1 MSTTDS
7 ELQEWIEL
15 LQSDDLSDRLVAIKS
30 LQHLGDEAAL
40 DVVVL
45 ALNDESPAVQKIA
58 IATLWEFANPKVIP
72 KLIPSLGS
80 PDEEIRAA
88 SLSALGELV
97 SQGSLLLLLDALHQ
111 NNLHLQ
117 RNILILLRKIHDAQ
131 SLP

>member
-1 MSTTDS
+1 MCITNNP

-40 DVVVL
+40 DVVVI

-72 KLIPSLGS
+72 NLIPSLGS
-80 PDEEIRAA
+80 PEAEIREVA
-88 SLSALGELV
+88 LSTLG
-97 SQGSLLLLLDALHQ
+97 
-111 NNLHLQ
+111 
-117 RNILILLRKIHDAQ
+117 
-131 SLP
+131 